1 MVNLRCT
8 LNGLTFALKSPLP
21 KPLISP
27 DQHDQIIA
35 LLTEA
40 GRLAL
45 EAYEAYRQN
54 PDSLSQTTK
63 ADKTPV
69 TEADLKVHELLL
81 RGLNQI
87 TPKIECVS
95 EESDE
100 SVHRTRV
107 QTAWLIDPIDG
118 TQQFIDQTGE
128 FSINLALV
136 HEQQA
141 HLGYIVFVVD
151 RHILAQNPEAPDQI
165 SLHHFDGSQ
174 QPLTPKADDKLTFA
188 LSARSKKHDEAHYT
202 RWCLDHLSARPKFQR
217 AGSSFKFRM
226 ILEGRASAYPCP
238 YPTSEWDTAAGQA
251 LIEAVGGKLINP
263 AGKPFRYLDRDT
275 LTNGSFICLA
285 PGFDPEHVH
294 ELIHCDP
301 PA

>member
-1 MVNLRCT
+1 MVNLRGT
-8 LNGLTFALKSPLP
+8 LNGLTFALKSPLA
-21 KPLISP
+21 KPLISS

-35 LLTEA
+35 LLIKA
-40 GRLAL
+40 GQLAL

-54 PDSLSQTTK
+54 PNSLSQSTK
-63 ADKTPV
+63 ADQTPV

-81 RGLNQI
+81 MGLSQI
-87 TPKIECVS
+87 TPDIDCVS
-95 EESDE
+95 EESDAA
-100 SVHRTRV
+100 VHRARSE
-107 QTAWLIDPIDG
+107 TAWLIDPIDG

-151 RHILAQNPEAPDQI
+151 QQILAQNPEASDQV
-165 SLHHFDGSQ
+165 SFHRFDGSQ
-174 QPLTPKADDKLTFA
+174 EPLSPKTDDKLTFA

-275 LTNGSFICLA
+275 LKNGSFICLA
-285 PGFDPEHVH
+285 PGFDPKHVH